1 MKRLDSIPTN
11 KIERV
16 TKLVHT
22 GVKIGGNYIKY
33 YGQKMVNPELT
44 KDSLHESNAT
54 DIYDGLKELKGSAL
68 KVAQMLSMEKN
79 LLPQSYVEKFSLS
92 QFSVPPLSAPLVMK
106 TFKKYFGCEPHLL
119 FDEFEPESIN
129 AASIGQVHRAR
140 KNGKNLAVKIQY
152 PGVRE
157 SIGTDI
163 ALVKPIALRMFNL
176 KGTSDEY
183 FQEVED
189 KLMEETDYTLELQQS
204 EAIRKDCSVL
214 ENIVFP
220 KYYPELSC
228 EKIITMD
235 WMQGKHLSEW
245 CKEEHTQEERNKVGQ
260 ALYDFYMFQIH
271 GLHKF
276 HADPHPG
283 NFLVD
288 ADNNLIAIDFGCM
301 KALPEEFYE
310 PYFDLI
316 QPETLA
322 NDERFTERLMT
333 LEVLKADDE
342 PKEFEYFKALFHEL
356 LNVFVEPYRHE
367 HFDFSQEGF
376 SNAIAGLSERF
387 ANDKNIRKMNT
398 NRGSKHFIYVNRTF
412 FGLYSLLFDIKAKVD
427 IYAFRKYLPQGQQV
441 LPAL

>member
-16 TKLVHT
+16 TKLVST
-22 GVKIGGNYIKY
+22 GVKIGGNYLKY
-33 YGQKMVNPELT
+33 YGQKMVNPETT
-44 KDSLHESNAT
+44 KDALHENNAT

-92 QFSVPPLSAPLVMK
+92 QFSVPPLSGPLVMK
-106 TFKKYFGCEPHLL
+106 TFKKYFGVEPHVL
-119 FDEFEPESIN
+119 FDEFSADSVN

-140 KNGKNLAVKIQY
+140 KGGKNLAVKIQY
-152 PGVRE
+152 PGVRD

-163 ALVKPIALRMFNL
+163 AMVKPIALRMFNL

-204 EAIRKDCSVL
+204 EVVRVACAKLDNLR
-214 ENIVFP
+214 FP
-220 KYYPELSC
+220 TYYPELSC

-235 WMQGKHLSEW
+235 WMRGIHLSEW
-245 CKEEHTQEERNKVGQ
+245 CKQEHSQEERNKVGQ
-260 ALYDFYMFQIH
+260 ALYDFYMYQIH

-288 ADNNLIAIDFGCM
+288 EDANLIAIDFGCM
-301 KALPEEFYE
+301 KELPKDFYT
-310 PYFDLI
+310 PYFELI
-316 QPETLA
+316 QPETL
-322 NDERFTERLMT
+322 DSDTLFTEKLVT
-333 LEVLKADDE
+333 LAVLKPDDT
-342 PKEFEYFKALFHEL
+342 PQEFVYFKELFHEL
-356 LNVFVEPYRHE
+356 LNVFVEPYRHTR
-367 HFDFSQEGF
+367 FDFSGESF
-376 SNAIAGLSERF
+376 NNAIAGLSERF

-412 FGLYSLLFDIKAKVD
+412 FGLFSLLFDIKAEVD
-427 IYAFRKYLPQGQQV
+427 IYGFERYLK
-441 LPAL
+441 